1 MEKNDVSVKDI
12 ADVYDAIEN
21 AIEYFTALLERQ
33 QEAIEALTKE
43 QLQLRKDITQFIPSL
58 GR

>member
-12 ADVYDAIEN
+12 AHIYDALDYLATIV
-21 AIEYFTALLERQ
+21 ERQ